1 MTWPVIRAGLWF
13 AAIGAGMGVLHQ
25 AQLPAT
31 DATSAGFAV
40 IRVTGLIAGFYLLAV
55 SILRVLVTVLQRER
69 LSQVAEYL
77 TVPAIRRVLDAAIGT
92 TAVLAFA
99 TGPAGATP
107 TGPATTQASPAET
120 ASPETAGP
128 AGGSG
133 EAGQETPPVL
143 RHVDDDGRQSE
154 DSRQEVVAATGQTAA
169 TWTVRPGDHFWS
181 IAEAVVTDATGRTPT
196 DAEIARYWHDL
207 IEANLEQLVHPDV
220 PDLIYPGQEFVLPPA
235 P

>member
-1 MTWPVIRAGLWF
+1 MRRVVRAGLWF
-13 AAIGAGMGVLHQ
+13 AAIGVGLSVLHY
-25 AQLPAT
+25 AEPPAT
-31 DATSAGFAV
+31 DAASVGFAV
-40 IRVTGLIAGFYLLAV
+40 IRITGLIAGFYLLAV
-55 SILRVLVTVLQRER
+55 SALRVLVTVLKRER

-77 TVPAIRRVLDAAIGT
+77 TVPAVRRVLDAAIGT

-99 TGPAGATP
+99 TGPVGATP
-107 TGPATTQASPAET
+107 TGAAATQASPVET
-120 ASPETAGP
+120 ASHETAGP
-128 AGGSG
+128 AAGSG

-143 RHVDDDGRQSE
+143 RHVDDDGRQAE
-154 DSRQEVVAATGQTAA
+154 NTRQQVDATTGQTAV

-181 IAEAVVTDATGRTPT
+181 IAEAVVTDALGQIPT

-220 PDLIYPGQEFVLPPA
+220 PDLVYPGQKFVLPPT